1 MLSIDGSQKSGSGT
15 IIRYA
20 LALAALLGEELHL
33 TNIRAKRSQPGLR
46 PQHLKAAEALSE
58 LCQGTLKGGRIGA
71 SEITFKAGGG
81 VKGGRFEW
89 DIGTAGSATMLV
101 MTILPAACFAQGSTS
116 FRITGGLFQ
125 DFAPS
130 AHHMQYLLFPLLAR
144 MGLRAHLEIV
154 RPGYVPRGGGIIE
167 VKVEPVKGPLKPLSL
182 LQQGQITGIEGIALS
197 SHLKERKVSERLAQT
212 CQKALQP
219 QYRAQI
225 RTIYDST
232 AIQAGAA
239 LAVWA
244 HTSTGSIIGADMA
257 GAPRRSSEEIAKRV
271 ARSLLEDLATG
282 ATVDRHLADQ
292 LILYAALAE
301 GVTEYLIPRMTEHVE
316 TNLWLVESILGV
328 TTEVKGNRVS
338 IRGMGYPVRAKG
350 HLHHA

>member
-1 MLSIDGSQKSGSGT
+1 MISIDASQKSGSGT
-15 IIRYA
+15 IVRYA

-71 SEITFKAGGG
+71 SEITFKPGGR

-89 DIGTAGSATMLV
+89 DIGTAGSTTMLL
-101 MTILPAACFAQGSTS
+101 MTIIPAACFAQGSTS

-130 AHHMQYLLFPLLAR
+130 AHHMQHLLFPSLAR
-144 MGLRAHLEIV
+144 MGLNAQLEIV

-167 VKVEPVKGPLKPLSL
+167 VKVEPLKVPLKPLSL
-182 LQQGQITGIEGIALS
+182 PQQGQVTGIEGIALS
-197 SHLKERKVSERLAQT
+197 SRLKERKVSERLAQT

-219 QYRAQI
+219 RYQAQI
-225 RTIYDST
+225 RPIYDT
-232 AIQAGAA
+232 DALQAGAA

-244 HTSTGSIIGADMA
+244 HTSSGAIIGADMA
-257 GAPRRSSEEIAKRV
+257 GAPRRSSEEIAERV

-282 ATVDRHLADQ
+282 ATVDRYLADQ

-301 GVTEYLIPRMTEHVE
+301 GVTEYRIPRMTEHVE
-316 TNLWLVESILGV
+316 TNLWLVERILGV
-328 TTEVKGNRVS
+328 TAEVKDNRVS
-338 IRGMGYPVRAKG
+338 IKGMGYRVRR
-350 HLHHA
+350 